1 MQCLER
7 GEGGEG
13 KNTHSKGY
21 GMGIG
26 KTETRVSCPLLKRQK
41 LKMKTRKDKSPD
53 SIMMY
58 IAPSN
63 LVFEVEANQR
73 KGTERG

>member
-13 KNTHSKGY
+13 KNTHSIGY
-21 GMGIG
+21 KLGTG
-26 KTETRVSCPLLKRQK
+26 KPESRVSCPLLKRQK
-41 LKMKTRKDKSPD
+41 LKMKTRKDSTPD
-53 SIMMY
+53 NIMMC
-58 IAPSN
+58 ISVKSD
-63 LVFEVEANQR
+63 LGVENNQR

>member
-13 KNTHSKGY
+13 KSTHSIGY

-26 KTETRVSCPLLKRQK
+26 KTESRVSCSLLKRQK
-41 LKMKTRKDKSPD
+41 LKMKTRKDSTPD
-53 SIMMY
+53 NIMMC
-58 IAPSN
+58 ISVKSD
-63 LVFEVEANQR
+63 LGVENNQR